1 MGSDEDSADDV
12 THEELKEQQH
22 RELLQQAEEL
32 QRRLQEE
39 QQQDLEARD
48 KELIEAE
55 LRLQLDM
62 QDDYTERDRLMA
74 AVCTAPE
81 DQIERIEARLAALN
95 RERDAWIERE
105 AERLYWRRAEDERDL
120 RDDADEA

>member
-74 AVCTAPE
+74 AVGTAPE